1 MGDGT
6 SHTKTAHANTTLTNR
21 SLTVAA
27 QNPPPAATHLR
38 SSVPIRVHPWQKKTA
53 RKKHPCKTSVA
64 KLAHTQARAIM
75 GDGTSHTKTAHANTT
90 LTDRSLT
97 VAAQNPPPA
106 APQLRSSV
114 PIRVHPWQK
123 KPPGKNIPA
132 KHPWQH
138 SPTRRQERLWAMGPA
153 TLKQHTPTPH

>member
-1 MGDGT
+1 
-6 SHTKTAHANTTLTNR
+6 
-21 SLTVAA
+21 VF
-27 QNPPPAATHLR
+27 
-38 SSVPIRVHPWQKKTA
+38 IRGKKKTA

-75 GDGTSHTKTAHANTT
+75 GDGTSHPKTTHANAT
-90 LTDRSLT
+90 LTNRSLT

-123 KPPGKNIPA
+123 NRLEKTSLQNIRGNTRPHAGKSDYGR
-132 KHPWQH
+132 WDQ
-138 SPTRRQERLWAMGPA
+138 
-153 TLKQHTPTPH
+153 PH